1 MEKKD
6 GTTVPEVRDS
16 LVPITSHIDKRFKSH
31 KCASIS
37 YPWGG
42 MITQTFERTCHH
54 SVAHDTNWIMN
65 FFIYF
70 YPKNDLT
77 CHHFRCFSI
86 VFPPFLGAPWHLNA
100 CFQRLVVVLQPVA
113 TEVVQSCRSLKS
125 IRRWELQTFGILD
138 GRWLRK
144 HRKLGPEIQVWHT
157 HPCYVWRVLRVI
169 GSIITWKK
177 GCGLE

>member
-1 MEKKD
+1 MCIYIL
-6 GTTVPEVRDS
+6 S
-16 LVPITSHIDKRFKSH
+16 M
-31 KCASIS
+31 
-37 YPWGG
+37 GG
-42 MITQTFERTCHH
+42 MITQTFERKCHH

-86 VFPPFLGAPWHLNA
+86 VSPPFLGPWRLNA

-125 IRRWELQTFGILD
+125 IRRCELQTFGNLD

-144 HRKLGPEIQVWHT
+144 HRKLGPEIQKAHT
-157 HPCYVWRVLRVI
+157 PLLCLEGFESDRKYYYFEKRMWFGVKKERPLVI
-169 GSIITWKK
+169 M
-177 GCGLE
+177 